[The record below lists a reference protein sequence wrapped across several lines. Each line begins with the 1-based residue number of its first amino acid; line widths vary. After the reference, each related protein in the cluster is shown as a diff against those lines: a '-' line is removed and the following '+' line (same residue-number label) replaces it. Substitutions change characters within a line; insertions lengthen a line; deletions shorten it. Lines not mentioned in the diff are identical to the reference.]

1 MKKHKFTK
9 IASLFVLA
17 LSIILT
23 GCKDNSTGPD
33 PGGNGGN
40 GGPVSVTSIDPTAG
54 PAGTEVTIK
63 GENFSSTASENTVT
77 FGGNKE
83 ATVNSASATE
93 LKVTVPDGA
102 TTGKIT
108 VKVGSES
115 VDSGDEFAVAPQ
127 VYADLP
133 GNKTLITMD
142 ETWANDTTIAGPH
155 YVLPGVTLTVK
166 EGVTVKFKY
175 HNNNSDDVGTIITMP
190 GTYDNFSDGFR
201 PSGRLVAKG
210 SATDPV
216 IFTSAKSNPEVG
228 DWGGIIL
235 CGNAVNNWPGGQGEI
250 EGLSQGV
257 QYGMD
262 TSKHDFINDDDSGT
276 LSYVQINYTGYSIA
290 DGSELQAL
298 TPYALGNKTQLD
310 HISIFKSLDDGIEPF
325 GGTVNIKYLVVVG
338 AQDDA
343 FDGDA
348 GWRGYGQFYLAVET
362 TPANRDFEN
371 DGCAS
376 GSYDQTCQDVG
387 PSQFHIYNATA
398 WSAAQKSNGE
408 IPMSGMMLRE
418 GLSGHYGNVI
428 LANLNNKIT
437 TAPIY
442 LEDDQTRNFLQ
453 SGDLTFGG
461 NIAYQDGDYE
471 AAFDT
476 LGYTAQDLD
485 LMKVGSDTQVFND
498 PENYDFSLPAGSPAL
513 EHYEQVPANDFLDQT
528 NFSGAVGPTGSD
540 MDWTT
545 GATWIKWH
553 D

>member
-1 MKKHKFTK
+1 MKSNFTK
-9 IASLFVLA
+9 IAGLFVLA
-17 LSIILT
+17 LSIIMT
-23 GCKDNSTGPD
+23 GCKSSGGSDNSTGP
-33 PGGNGGN
+33 GS
-40 GGPVSVTSIDPTAG
+40 GGPPSISSISPTAG

-63 GENFSSTASENTVT
+63 GQNFSSTASKNTVT
-77 FGGNKE
+77 FAGGKE
-83 ATVNSASATE
+83 ATVNSASTSQ
-93 LKVTVPDGA
+93 LKVNVPDGA
-102 TTGKIT
+102 MTGAIS
-108 VKVGSES
+108 VEVGTES
-115 VDSGDEFAVAPQ
+115 VASGNEFAVAPK

-133 GNKTLITMD
+133 GNKTLITRD

-175 HNNNSDDVGTIITMP
+175 HNNNSDEVGTIITMP
-190 GTYDNFSDGFR
+190 GTYDNFKDGFR

-210 SATDPV
+210 SANNPI

-250 EGLSQGV
+250 EGLSKGV

-262 TSKHDFINDDDSGT
+262 TSKHDFINDDDNGT

-298 TPYALGNKTQLD
+298 TPYALGSKTQLD

-338 AQDDA
+338 AQDDS

-362 TPANRDFEN
+362 GPANRGMEN

-376 GSYDQTCQDVG
+376 GSYDQTCKDVG
-387 PSQFHIYNATA
+387 PSQFHIYNATVY
-398 WSAAQKSNGE
+398 SMVGGRSNGE
-408 IPMSGMMLRE
+408 IPMAGMMLRE

-428 LANLNNKIT
+428 LANLANKLT

-442 LEDDQTRNFLQ
+442 LEDDQTRNWLQ

-461 NIAYQDGDYE
+461 NIAYKDGDYA

-476 LGYTAQDLD
+476 LGYSAQDLD
-485 LMKVGSDTQVFND
+485 LMKVDSGTQLFSD
-498 PENYDFSLPAGSPAL
+498 PENYDFSLVAGSPATQ
-513 EHYEQVPANDFLDQT
+513 HFEQVPASTFLTQT
-528 NFSGAVGPTGSD
+528 DFSGAVGVKGSTN
-540 MDWTT
+540 DWTT
-545 GATWIKWH
+545 GANWIKWH